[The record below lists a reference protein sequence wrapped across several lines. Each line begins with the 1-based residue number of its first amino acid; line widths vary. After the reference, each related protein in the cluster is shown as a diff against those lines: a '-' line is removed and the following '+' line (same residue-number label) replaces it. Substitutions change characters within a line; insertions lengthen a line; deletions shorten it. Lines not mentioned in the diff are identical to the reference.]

1 MGLIRLAVLLL
12 ALVGAALSVW
22 RLEAG
27 RAGLVITPLSVGTT
41 PATLYR
47 LPGDVPA
54 PVVVIAHGFAGSR
67 PLMDSIAITL
77 AQAGYIAVSY
87 DLMGH
92 GRNPQPMS
100 GDVTRIDGTTR
111 VLMDELARVSDAAL
125 ALPGA
130 DGRLALLGHSMASDI
145 VVRQAERDARVQAVV
160 ALSMFSMAVTADQ
173 PRNLLVIAGEWEG
186 MLAAE
191 ALRALRLSDPAASFG
206 NTVANATG
214 ARRALTV
221 PNVEHLGILYSGT
234 MLAEVRGWLNTVF
247 ARTQMPPI
255 VLRGGWIAL
264 LLVSV
269 VAMAWPLAGA
279 LQRFRAAEPP
289 VRVDRGAFVLAVV
302 GPAVAT
308 PLLLWPFDTR
318 FLPVLVADYLALH
331 FALCGALGLGV
342 LVWAGG
348 LRRIAPVVLVLAI
361 PVVVYATLIFG
372 GALDRYFASFVPV
385 AGRIPVVIAMAI
397 GAVPFMLADGALT
410 EGGRAP
416 LGRVL
421 MVRGAALASLGLAVA
436 LDFERLFFLLII
448 LPVILVFFVLFGT
461 VGGWVGR
468 ATWRPAV
475 AGIALGV
482 FLGWALGVTFP
493 MFAA

>member
-12 ALVGAALSVW
+12 ALAGAGLSVW

-27 RAGLVITPLSVGTT
+27 RAGLVITPLPVGST
-41 PATLYR
+41 PATVYR
-47 LPGDVPA
+47 LPGDAPA

-67 PLMDSIAITL
+67 PLMDSIAMTL

-92 GRNPQPMS
+92 GRNPVPMS
-100 GDVTRIDGTTR
+100 GDVTRVDGTTR
-111 VLMDELARVSDAAL
+111 VLMDELARVSDAGL
-125 ALPGA
+125 ALPGS

-145 VVRQAERDARVQAVV
+145 VVRQAIRDGRVQAVV
-160 ALSMFSMAVTADQ
+160 ALSMFSTAVTADQ
-173 PRNLLVIAGEWEG
+173 PRNLLVMAGAWEG
-186 MLAAE
+186 FLSAE
-191 ALRALRLSDPAASFG
+191 ALRALRLSDPAAVLG
-206 NTVANATG
+206 QTVANATG
-214 ARRALTV
+214 ARRALTA

-234 MLAEVRGWLNTVF
+234 MLVETRGWLNSVF
-247 ARTQMPPI
+247 ARDAAPPI
-255 VLRGGWIAL
+255 MRRGGWIAV

-279 LQRFRAAEPP
+279 LRRFRAAEPP
-289 VRVDRGAFVLAVV
+289 LRVESGAFVLAVL

-318 FLPVLVADYLALH
+318 FLPVLVADYLAVH
-331 FALCGALGLGV
+331 FALYGALGLALLG
-342 LVWAGG
+342 WAGG
-348 LRRIAPVVLVLAI
+348 LRRIAPVVLVLAV
-361 PVVVYATLIFG
+361 PVAAFAIVVFG
-372 GALDRYFASFVPV
+372 GALDRYFAAFVPV
-385 AGRIPVVIAMAI
+385 ADRIPVVAAMAL
-397 GAVPFMLADGALT
+397 GAVPFMLADSALT

-416 LGRVL
+416 LWRVL

-448 LPVILVFFVLFGT
+448 LPVILVFFLLFGT
-461 VGGWVGR
+461 VAGWVGR

-475 AGIALGV
+475 AGIGLGV

>member
-12 ALVGAALSVW
+12 ALAGAVVSVW

-27 RAGLVITPLSVGTT
+27 RAGLVITPLSAGST
-41 PATLYR
+41 PATVYR
-47 LPGDVPA
+47 LPGDFAA

-67 PLMDSIAITL
+67 PLMDSIAVTL

-92 GRNPQPMS
+92 GRNPVPMS
-100 GDVTRIDGTTR
+100 GDVTRIDGTTL
-111 VLMDELARVSDAAL
+111 VLMDELARVADAGL

-130 DGRLALLGHSMASDI
+130 DGRLALIGHSMASDI
-145 VVRQAERDARVQAVV
+145 VVRQAVRDARVKAVV
-160 ALSMFSMAVTADQ
+160 TLSMFSLAVTADQ
-173 PRNLLVIAGEWEG
+173 PGNLLVIAGEWEG
-186 MLAAE
+186 RLAAE
-191 ALRALRLSDPAASFG
+191 ALRALRLSDPAAALG
-206 NTVANATG
+206 DTVANATG
-214 ARRALTV
+214 ARRALTA
-221 PNVEHLGILYSGT
+221 PNVEHVGILFSGT
-234 MLAEVRGWLNTVF
+234 TLAETRGWLNTVF
-247 ARTQMPPI
+247 ARTDTPPI
-255 VLRGGWIAL
+255 VRRGGWIAL

-269 VAMAWPLAGA
+269 VAMAWPLAVA
-279 LQRFRAAEPP
+279 LRRFRAASPP
-289 VRVDRGAFVLAVV
+289 PQVGRGAFVLAVL

-308 PLLLWPFDTR
+308 PLILWPFDTR
-318 FLPVLVADYLALH
+318 FLPVLVADYLAVH
-331 FALCGALGLGV
+331 FALYGLLGLGI
-342 LVWAGG
+342 LAWMGG
-348 LRRIAPVVLVLAI
+348 LRRIAPVVPLLAI
-361 PVVVYATLIFG
+361 PVAAFAIVIFG

-385 AGRIPVVIAMAI
+385 AGRIPVVAAMAI

-416 LGRVL
+416 LWRVL
-421 MVRGAALASLGLAVA
+421 LVRGMALASLGLAVV

-448 LPVILVFFVLFGT
+448 LPVILVFFLLFGT